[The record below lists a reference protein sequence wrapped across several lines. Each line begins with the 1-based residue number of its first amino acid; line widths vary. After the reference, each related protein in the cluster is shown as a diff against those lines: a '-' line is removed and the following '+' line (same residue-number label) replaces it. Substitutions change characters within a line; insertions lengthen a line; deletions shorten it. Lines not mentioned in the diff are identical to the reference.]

1 MTDDSG
7 NVTGDSGKLPKIGHD
22 KTECAVTIIQNRR
35 SRSNGMG
42 GHDRAEYAKGA
53 NKDNALSHKHKELM
67 ALAIGISIRCD
78 GCIAF
83 HAKAVAE
90 LGATREEVME
100 MLGVCMYMGGGPAFT
115 YAAQALEAFDS
126 FANKS

>member
-1 MTDDSG
+1 MHKDWQKTTEDLSALMQDI
-7 NVTGDSGKLPKIGHD
+7 GKNIPDVAKGFS
-22 KTECAVTIIQNRR
+22 Q
-35 SRSNGMG
+35 M
-42 GHDRAEYAKGA
+42 AKGA

-83 HAKAVAE
+83 HSKAVAE

-126 FANKS
+126 FANR

>member
-1 MTDDSG
+1 MHKDWKKTTQDLSALMQDIG
-7 NVTGDSGKLPKIGHD
+7 KNIPDVTKGFS
-22 KTECAVTIIQNRR
+22 Q
-35 SRSNGMG
+35 M
-42 GHDRAEYAKGA
+42 AKGA
-53 NKDNALSHKHKELM
+53 NQDGALSHKHKELM

-90 LGATREEVME
+90 LGATREELME
-100 MLGVCMYMGGGPAFT
+100 MLGVCIYMGGGPSFT

-126 FANKS
+126 FKK

>member
-1 MTDDSG
+1 MHKNWQKTTQDLSALMQDIG
-7 NVTGDSGKLPKIGHD
+7 KNIPDVTKGFS
-22 KTECAVTIIQNRR
+22 Q
-35 SRSNGMG
+35 M
-42 GHDRAEYAKGA
+42 AKGA
-53 NKDNALSHKHKELM
+53 NQEGALSHKHKELM

-100 MLGVCMYMGGGPAFT
+100 MLGVSIYMGGGPSFT

-126 FANKS
+126 FQK

>member
-1 MTDDSG
+1 MHKDWQKTTQDLSALMQDI
-7 NVTGDSGKLPKIGHD
+7 GKDIPDVAKGFN
-22 KTECAVTIIQNRR
+22 Q
-35 SRSNGMG
+35 M
-42 GHDRAEYAKGA
+42 AKGA
-53 NKDNALSHKHKELM
+53 NKDGVLSHKYKELM
-67 ALAIGISIRCD
+67 ALAIGISVRCD

-126 FANKS
+126 FASQD